1 MKEHSRIACRFLI
14 FKQTGV
20 SHLVSLVR
28 GILFFFPYSG
38 VEEYFDSKVHILPRR
53 AKKECIIRQT
63 CASSVKEYFVFLVD
77 CFASSDN
84 NSTTRLPFH
93 YNTIIAVSLSITLF
107 HTSLLVIYSIHIE
120 TLPDRTNFQT
130 KVRSSID
137 PFNVYFSLKV
147 ADHVIMMDCYSA
159 RDVTNQALVSN
170 LRVLLSV
177 MVLP

>member
-63 CASSVKEYFVFLVD
+63 CASSVKECFVFLFD
-77 CFASSDN
+77 CFAASDN
-84 NSTTRLPFH
+84 NTTTRLRSVLHCHF
-93 YNTIIAVSLSITLF
+93 TIILLLQSRFPSL
-107 HTSLLVIYSIHIE
+107 
-120 TLPDRTNFQT
+120 
-130 KVRSSID
+130 
-137 PFNVYFSLKV
+137 
-147 ADHVIMMDCYSA
+147 
-159 RDVTNQALVSN
+159 
-170 LRVLLSV
+170 
-177 MVLP
+177 